1 MVRLGFTMIELI
13 FAIVIIGVSVMSL
26 PTMTNIINKGI
37 ESNLVQEA
45 IFAASTELMGASS
58 GYWDENSMQ
67 DINLNHLSR
76 VINISGDCDSVT
88 KLRAGHIAQPY
99 HRRCLNDLTTNA
111 VSTAGGS
118 VYDLDDASHLDEDIF
133 IDNTTDAS
141 GYKQTYKSDI
151 VVIQVGNIKKIT
163 ATIKD
168 ENGDTITILRSQS
181 ANIGETD
188 YYKRTL

>member
-1 MVRLGFTMIELI
+1 
-13 FAIVIIGVSVMSL
+13 MSL